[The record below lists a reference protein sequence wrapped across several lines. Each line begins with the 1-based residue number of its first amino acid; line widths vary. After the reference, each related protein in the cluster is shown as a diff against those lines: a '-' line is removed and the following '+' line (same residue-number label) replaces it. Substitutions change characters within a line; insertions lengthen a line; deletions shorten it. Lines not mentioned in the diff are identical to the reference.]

1 MTSLRPGGS
10 GRVVTGAAF
19 VRATTSPLGALV
31 VGSAQTPPTDWPT
44 VSGADAPD
52 GQLGHALG
60 WTCEVR
66 KSDIVILNPLGEGV
80 YKVPLPELDEAW
92 LHQVRMTE
100 SAAVYLLDSDLDG
113 SDPGSAHSALL
124 ERVGEVALPAASV
137 RTSIASDFGAM
148 DQVGRNDP
156 CPCGSGRK
164 FKKCHG

>member
-1 MTSLRPGGS
+1 MTSLRPGGA

-31 VGSAQTPPTDWPT
+31 IGSDQIPPADWPT

-66 KSDIVILNPLGEGV
+66 KSDLVILNPLGEGV
-80 YKVPLPELDEAW
+80 YKVPLPDLDEAW

-100 SAAVYLLDSDLDG
+100 SSAIYLVDQDVDGIDASAAQQALQQHISD
-113 SDPGSAHSALL
+113 
-124 ERVGEVALPAASV
+124 VAIPAASV
-137 RTSIASDFGAM
+137 RTAIASDFGAL